1 MHLVIGPATV
11 ITMDT
16 ERLVLLDGALVVDGD
31 QIAWIGPFENLPERY
46 VCFEHLNSQGKAV
59 FPGFVD
65 SHNHSALSVLR
76 GIADN
81 IGIAAAYSPN
91 VPQGVYLS
99 EEDSFVFAQLGV
111 VLALRYGT
119 TCLVDNYKNSE
130 MAARASQEIG
140 IRAVLSERLHDA
152 DLFRIPAGE
161 YNYSLKRGME
171 LLEKN
176 LRLIEKWHHANG
188 DLIRC
193 RIGPHGPDTCSG
205 EFLTEIRKANEKAG
219 VGMVIH
225 LAQSQREVKQIQ
237 TREGCSSVAYL
248 ERLGLLGLDMV
259 AGHCVF
265 VTEDDI
271 EILHRTK
278 TPISSQSV
286 CNAKNAIAAP
296 VKAFRARGMTVGLGS
311 DNKSSDMIEVMRTA
325 LISARMRE
333 KDNNALKAQDVLEM
347 GTIDGARA
355 IGWQDEIGSLE
366 VGKKADLVLVDY
378 RKVHMLPVV
387 DEVAN
392 LVHCGLGTDVTD
404 VWVNGKWLVRDG
416 VVLGFDMDG
425 LLRKVQATAEKLW
438 LGMPGG
444 GEIRF
449 EAGQSRH
456 LFL

>member
-1 MHLVIGPATV
+1 MQLVIGPATV
-11 ITMDT
+11 VTMNSK
-16 ERLVLLDGALVVDGD
+16 RSVLLDGALVIEETKIV
-31 QIAWIGPFENLPERY
+31 WIGPYADLPEQY
-46 VCFEHLNSQGKAV
+46 AKFERLDSRGKV
-59 FPGFVD
+59 IFPGFVD

-99 EEDSFVFAQLGV
+99 EEDSMVFSQLGV

-119 TCLVDNYKNSE
+119 TCLVDNYKDSE
-130 MAARASQEIG
+130 MVARASQEMG

-161 YNYSLKRGME
+161 YLYSLNRGME

-176 LRLIEKWHHANG
+176 MQLIEKWNHANG

-193 RIGPHGPDTCSG
+193 RIGPHAPDTCSG
-205 EFLTEIRKANEKAG
+205 EFLTEIRKANEEVG
-219 VGMVIH
+219 VGLVIH
-225 LAQSQREVKQIQ
+225 LAQSRREIAQIQ
-237 TREGCSSVAYL
+237 AREGCSPVAYL
-248 ERLGLLGLDMV
+248 ERMGLLGPDMV

-265 VTEDDI
+265 VNDEDIDI
-271 EILHRTK
+271 LDRTK

-296 VKAFRARGMTVGLGS
+296 IKAFRSRGMTVGLGS

-325 LISARMRE
+325 LISARIRE
-333 KDNNALKAQDVLEM
+333 KDNKALRALDVLEM

-366 VGKKADLVLVDY
+366 VGKKADIVLVDY
-378 RKVHMLPVV
+378 RQVHMLPVV

-438 LGMPGG
+438 LKMPGG
-444 GEIRF
+444 GEIHF
-449 EAGQSRH
+449 TPDQSRH
-456 LFL
+456 LFS